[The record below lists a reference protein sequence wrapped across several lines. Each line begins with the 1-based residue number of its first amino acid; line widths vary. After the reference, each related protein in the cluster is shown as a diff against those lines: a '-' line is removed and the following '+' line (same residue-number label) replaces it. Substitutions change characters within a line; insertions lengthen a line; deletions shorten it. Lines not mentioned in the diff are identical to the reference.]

1 MELSTLHL
9 AGAIAVLGVLV
20 LALLAHSIRLQKRLK
35 AIFKTDGETSLD
47 KAFEAHLKRTDRL
60 EQEVKR
66 HLNELGAI
74 RKEFSKAYQKV
85 RITRFDSLS
94 EANGNQSFTLVAL
107 DGAHNGFILTNLQ
120 MRDTARLYI
129 KPVEN
134 GKARLKL
141 SDEEETAL
149 AQILK

>member
-1 MELSTLHL
+1 MELSASTLTI
-9 AGAIAVLGVLV
+9 AVAVLGALV
-20 LALLAHSIRLQKRLK
+20 LGLLAYTLSLRKRLK
-35 AIFKTDGETSLD
+35 TIFKSEGETSLD

-66 HLNELGAI
+66 HLDELAAI
-74 RKEFSKAYQKV
+74 RKEFQKAYQKV

-129 KPVEN
+129 KPIEN

-141 SDEEETAL
+141 SDEEEAAL
-149 AQILK
+149 AQTLK